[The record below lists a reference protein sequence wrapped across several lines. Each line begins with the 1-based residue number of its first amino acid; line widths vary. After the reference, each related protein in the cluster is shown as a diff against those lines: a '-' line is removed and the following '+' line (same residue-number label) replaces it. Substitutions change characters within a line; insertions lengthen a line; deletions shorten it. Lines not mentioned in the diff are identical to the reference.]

1 MAEELS
7 EEIIEP
13 IPFEALEVNSALRY
27 TIFTKK
33 NDTYNIYLQ
42 RGKRFGMGEK
52 TKLKSQRVDYV
63 YIKQQNKILFLEDV
77 LKNLDEVDKKVKS
90 KDAMVAIYYDLLDLQ
105 VKEIFKKGIEKENI
119 EQIRKFIA
127 KIVDLVLSGSSC
139 VAKLINI
146 IEEHSTKY
154 QHSMNVM
161 VYSLILGKMLSLK
174 QDQLEILSFGALF
187 HDVSKIEKDF
197 DENKHP
203 LRGVEIL
210 KEHGIDDVVVNR
222 IVSEHHEYLD
232 GSGTPNALGADKI
245 SRFSQ
250 IVTITNTFDNL
261 CSTERENLSTFE
273 ALKYMKSKMLSKLN
287 ETALHSFIIL
297 FKQQRS

>member
-1 MAEELS
+1 MAEKFS
-7 EEIIEP
+7 EEIIEA
-13 IPFEALEVNSALRY
+13 IPFEALEVNSILRY

-52 TKLKSQRVDYV
+52 TKLKSQRIEYV
-63 YIKQQNKILFLEDV
+63 YIKQLSKELFLEDV
-77 LKNLDEVDKKVKS
+77 LKNIDKVENRVKS
-90 KDAMVAIYYDLLDLQ
+90 NDAMIGIYYDLLDLYI
-105 VKEIFKKGIEKENI
+105 KDIFTKGLSKNSIDLI
-119 EQIRKFIA
+119 IKFLS
-127 KIVDLVLSGSSC
+127 KVVDLVLSSSSC
-139 VAKLINI
+139 STKLISI

-174 QDQLEILSFGALF
+174 QDQLEVLSLGALF
-187 HDVSKIEKDF
+187 HDIAKIEKDF
-197 DENKHP
+197 DESTHST
-203 LRGVEIL
+203 RGVEIL
-210 KEHGIDDVVVNR
+210 NEYGIDDAVVKR
-222 IVSEHHEYLD
+222 IVLEHHEYLD
-232 GSGTPNALGADKI
+232 GSGTPNALSADEI

-261 CSTERENLSTFE
+261 CSSDRDNLSTFE

-287 ETALHSFIIL
+287 ETALHSFIVL
-297 FKQQRS
+297 FKKQRS